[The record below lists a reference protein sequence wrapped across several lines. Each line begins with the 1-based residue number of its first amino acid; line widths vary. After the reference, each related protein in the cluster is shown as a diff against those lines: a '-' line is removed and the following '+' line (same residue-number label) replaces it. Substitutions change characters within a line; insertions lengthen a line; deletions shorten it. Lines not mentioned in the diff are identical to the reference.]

1 MILFILKISE
11 SEQFDDAQLKG
22 KNRRSFKRKGI
33 GYNKMTE
40 SLFGKDSQIV
50 QLGNDQLTRG

>member
-22 KNRRSFKRKGI
+22 KNSRSFKRRGI
-33 GYNKMTE
+33 GYDKKCTGTIGKGFLD
-40 SLFGKDSQIV
+40 SLDG
-50 QLGNDQLTRG
+50 